1 LGNPLSYIDP
11 DGRDT
16 ALSLPIS
23 LEQSFPDEFADRK
36 KRSAGSSDGLTA
48 TQAARELTSQLRQG
62 NAGLV
67 LQHAGVRVGNGE
79 SFEVNWKDSRVQRF
93 MDALYQA
100 LVNSSSFRMVFS
112 SMLHSPNRSK
122 ILMSAGENAVEPWRK
137 TNSDSMEPAWNGTGM
152 PALIFANPDRLGSI
166 MTGGTTGISRSQK
179 EALDT
184 AVVHELY
191 HGWEIQ
197 HGHWGGGEWREVR
210 ATRFENLYRREAG
223 LLSRD
228 CYFLCDDTTRHE
240 LDLKN
245 QVTQ

>member
-48 TQAARELTSQLRQG
+48 TQAARELVSQLRQG

-67 LQHAGVRVGNGE
+67 LQHAGVRVGNGK
-79 SFEVNWKDSRVQRF
+79 SFDVDWKDSRTQRF
-93 MDALYQA
+93 MNALYQA
-100 LVNSSSFRMVFS
+100 LVNSSSFRMIFG
-112 SMLHSPNRSK
+112 SMLYSSKRST
-122 ILMSAGENAVEPWRK
+122 ILLSAGENAVEPWRK
-137 TNSDSMEPAWNGTGM
+137 REGESMEPAWNGTGM
-152 PALIFANPDRLGSI
+152 PVLIFINPDRLGSI
-166 MTGGTTGISRSQK
+166 MTGGSTGTSRSQK
-179 EALDT
+179 ETLET
-184 AVVHELY
+184 AIAHEVY
-191 HGWEIQ
+191 HGWEVQ

-223 LLSRD
+223 LPSRD
-228 CYFLCDDTTRHE
+228 CYFLCDDATRHE
-240 LDLKN
+240 LDLRN
-245 QVTQ
+245 QVTR